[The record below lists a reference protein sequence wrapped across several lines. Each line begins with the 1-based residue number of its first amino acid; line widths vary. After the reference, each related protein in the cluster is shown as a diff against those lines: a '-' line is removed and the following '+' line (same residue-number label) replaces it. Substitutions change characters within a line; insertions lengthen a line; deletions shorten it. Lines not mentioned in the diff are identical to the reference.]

1 MTDQELIDRMAMSVA
16 PALVA
21 NFLAKGLD
29 EEDPLDW
36 MEGLSMDAYRMA
48 YCMYEAREAGPG
60 MRKGSDE
67 RQELIR
73 LRRQVAEFRAIYREA
88 VMDGMETDQLMI
100 RVSKVEDLK

>member
-1 MTDQELIDRMAMSVA
+1 MTDHNTVT
-16 PALVA
+16 ALRSD
-21 NFLAKGLD
+21 LT
-29 EEDPLDW
+29 
-36 MEGLSMDAYRMA
+36 
-48 YCMYEAREAGPG
+48 
-60 MRKGSDE
+60 SDE